1 MTQNWEW
8 NLLLGGQ
15 WDRKFQLAEGR
26 DKVWGCQFLNKG
38 EFEEQGEEPSELAK
52 QEVLSGQQVG
62 ARQPLMIR
70 GPGEKSRGPEC

>member
-1 MTQNWEW
+1 MANA
-8 NLLLGGQ
+8 
-15 WDRKFQLAEGR
+15 K
-26 DKVWGCQFLNKG
+26 FLNKG

-70 GPGEKSRGPEC
+70 GSGEKSRGPEC